1 MIYARALSIP
11 RGNVSPRALLGF
23 TVALVR
29 GQQPERG
36 RQHALRLL
44 VRHLPAV
51 RAFSQL
57 PLSYAPLRP
66 DHMPHANPSASGTW
80 WTSPCASSW
89 RSFSYSTA
97 IARFSADLLHSHFPV
112 NRSGSDAERRW
123 LVEAMWLAGVPTC
136 ASADDRLC
144 RRPAGQPR
152 AAGTDHAP
160 KIADSRRR
168 PSGEPTKRPI
178 WLTPPVNAPP
188 AVLPADGQPL
198 SRTIVEHMLGGHL
211 GDVG

>member
-1 MIYARALSIP
+1 MRIHLPDPQSSNSPILDHLRTSSVHS
-11 RGNVSPRALLGF
+11 RGNVGPRGLLGF

-44 VRHLPAV
+44 VPHLPAV

-57 PLSYAPLRP
+57 PLSYARLRP
-66 DHMPHANPSASGTW
+66 DQMPHANLPPSARLVDFPS
-80 WTSPCASSW
+80 ASSW
-89 RSFSYSTA
+89 RSFSFSTA

-112 NRSGSDAERRW
+112 NRNGSDAERRW
-123 LVEAMWLAGVPTC
+123 LVEAMWLADVPAC

-144 RRPAGQPR
+144 HPPAGQPR

-160 KIADSRRR
+160 KVGESRRK
-168 PSGEPTKRPI
+168 PSGEPTK
-178 WLTPPVNAPP
+178 
-188 AVLPADGQPL
+188 
-198 SRTIVEHMLGGHL
+198 
-211 GDVG
+211 